1 MLLDIFSTDNIILYC
16 VILGVVVVAAICI
29 YIYYRVN
36 KRAELESRIGAGDDG
51 QDNTAFLY
59 DDTDS
64 ECQPQCSLEDSP
76 CVETEQEQQEQQT
89 EQEQAEE
96 QQAEYSE
103 SEQAADETDDEVLYQ
118 NDAGESIVTAQDG
131 DSYIFLLKSKDG
143 AIIGKSGAYQTKA
156 GLIKSLKSFAN
167 YKDTKVYDI
176 TIAANDFKIAKFE
189 IYADDNNK
197 YCYQLKTKNSK
208 IKFSGEGFKNKTD
221 CLAAIDRVKCLTDS
235 FNITE

>member
-36 KRAELESRIGAGDDG
+36 KRAELESQNDNIDDG

-59 DDTDS
+59 DDDDV
-64 ECQPQCSLEDSP
+64 ECQTQCSLDDSLYSK
-76 CVETEQEQQEQQT
+76 TEQEQPEQQPQEQQS
-89 EQEQAEE
+89 QEAQAE
-96 QQAEYSE
+96 QTD
-103 SEQAADETDDEVLYQ
+103 DENKRTDDEVLFQ
-118 NDAGESIVTAQDG
+118 NDEGESIVTAKQDG
-131 DSYIFLLKSKDG
+131 SCIFLLTAKDG
-143 AIIGKSGAYQTKA
+143 AILGKSGTYQTKA

-167 YKDTKVYDI
+167 YKDTKTYDI

-189 IYADDNNK
+189 LYADDNNK
-197 YCYQLKTKNSK
+197 YCYHLKTKNSK
-208 IKFSGEGFKNKTD
+208 IKFYGEGFKNKAE
-221 CLAAIDRVKCLTDS
+221 CLAAIERVKCLTDS